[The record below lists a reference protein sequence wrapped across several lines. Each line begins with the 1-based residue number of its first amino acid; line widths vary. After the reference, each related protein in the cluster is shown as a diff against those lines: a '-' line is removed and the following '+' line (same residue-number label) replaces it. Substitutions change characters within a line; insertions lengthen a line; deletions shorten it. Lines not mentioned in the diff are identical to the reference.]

1 MARQMS
7 NPRYRDEQWS
17 RRYAP
22 HVEPINRLIDGLGE
36 LDDAGHP
43 PYVAP
48 MYRGIHA
55 PALAI
60 LRDPGPK
67 AGGAAGSGFLSVEN
81 DDQTAERQC
90 AFFAEAGVDPS
101 DVAPWNAYPWYI
113 NAKPS
118 RLQLAGGTRPLRQL
132 LDLMPNLCVVLLLGG
147 DAQSAWRLF
156 LSGHSSYI
164 RRRGIEALSTYHPS
178 RQALQHPSIAERD
191 RREDHIRSTLARV
204 AKLIG

>member
-1 MARQMS
+1 MARQMRD
-7 NPRYRDEQWS
+7 PRYRDDQWS
-17 RRYAP
+17 RRYDP
-22 HVEPINRLIDGLGE
+22 HVEPINRLIDELGE

-48 MYRGIHA
+48 IYRGIDA
-55 PALAI
+55 AALAV

-81 DDQTAERQC
+81 DDQTAECQC
-90 AFFAEAGVDPS
+90 AFFAEAGVNPS
-101 DVAPWNAYPWYI
+101 DVVPWNAYPWYI
-113 NAKPS
+113 NAKPT
-118 RLQLAGGTRPLRQL
+118 RLQLAAGTRPLRQL
-132 LDLMPNLCVVLLLGG
+132 LDLMPNLRIVLLLGG

-178 RQALQHPSIAERD
+178 RQALQHPSITERD
-191 RREDHIRSTLARV
+191 RREDHIRSTLAR
-204 AKLIG
+204 AAELIR